1 MRGYILFV
9 FFLSEVAP
17 YGPAV
22 SFYCLFVSLYLLFL
36 NNDMGLSCSCILP
49 KIFAIPAFDTFM
61 YTGNL
66 HPLSRPHSRFEGT
79 VFNHLNFPRCSHMN
93 DLW

>member
-22 SFYCLFVSLYLLFL
+22 SFYCLFVSLFA
-36 NNDMGLSCSCILP
+36 LSI
-49 KIFAIPAFDTFM
+49 
-61 YTGNL
+61 
-66 HPLSRPHSRFEGT
+66 
-79 VFNHLNFPRCSHMN
+79 
-93 DLW
+93 